1 MILFPAIDLYEN
13 KVVRLIK
20 GDYERMTVYDEDPA
34 AAAERFAAAGADH
47 LHIVDLEGARTG
59 MCPNFAAVCE
69 IKRRSGAFCQV
80 GGGIRNMDT
89 LERYFSA
96 GIDRAILGTAAVKTR
111 AFLKSAVAAYGE
123 RIAVSV
129 DLRNGKVAVNGWLED
144 SGSDAVSFI
153 KELEEEGV
161 SVILCTDIS
170 RDGIMQGTNFPL
182 YRDLSRKTGMD
193 IIASGGVSSVE
204 EIRELAGAGLYG
216 AVIGKAVYSGAVD
229 LKQALEAAK

>member
-1 MILFPAIDLYEN
+1 
-13 KVVRLIK
+13 
-20 GDYERMTVYDEDPA
+20 
-34 AAAERFAAAGADH
+34 
-47 LHIVDLEGARTG
+47 
-59 MCPNFAAVCE
+59 
-69 IKRRSGAFCQV
+69 
-80 GGGIRNMDT
+80 MDT

-111 AFLKSAVAAYGE
+111 AFLKSAVEAYGE